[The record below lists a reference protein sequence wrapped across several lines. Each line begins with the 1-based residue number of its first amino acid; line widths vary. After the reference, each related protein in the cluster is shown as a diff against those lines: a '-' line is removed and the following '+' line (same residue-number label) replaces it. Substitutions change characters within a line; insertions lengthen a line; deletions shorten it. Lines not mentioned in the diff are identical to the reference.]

1 MRFGAPTSR
10 SRLRLNF
17 APFDL
22 FFVSLA
28 PMIALGLRDPALL
41 RWSEFPAAPPDPYI
55 FAFVAVACA
64 IPSLLVFR
72 LSDGMT
78 RMFSTPDV
86 FAVCSAV
93 AMTVGSS
100 GFILFSLTRL
110 DGVPRST
117 PLILALVLVGGLVGG
132 RTFARFLG
140 QERARGK
147 SEPSSAPLRHV
158 ILVGVDRF
166 SSMIVNLVACQ
177 APRTTRVVAIVDEKP
192 TYVGRTISGV
202 RVAGLVGDLD
212 NIIEEYIL
220 HGVEIDAVWICDQS
234 VERPEATMR
243 EIERACSGRAIACER
258 VADVFNL
265 TPKSHSAS
273 TGIGIAPMR
282 DAIAPPEYFRLKRVI
297 DILASSALMIALAPL
312 WALLIVLVLF
322 DVGTPVHFWQER
334 IGRAG
339 RRFLVYKFRTYRA
352 PFNWRG
358 DIVSERDRLSPV
370 GRFIRESRL
379 DELPQLLNIFV
390 GDMSLIGPRPLLPHD
405 QPADPSVRLSVR
417 PGMTGWAQVNGG
429 NLVTA
434 EEKDALDEYYI
445 RSASLLFD
453 ARIAWLTLV
462 VIVTGER
469 RNPGALRNALALRDK
484 PASASIARDDPS
496 PVRHAIS

>member
-22 FFVSLA
+22 FWVSLA
-28 PMIALGLRDPALL
+28 PLIALALRDPALL
-41 RWSEFPAAPPDPYI
+41 RWSDFPAAPPDPYI
-55 FAFVAVACA
+55 FALAAIACA

-100 GFILFSLTRL
+100 GLILFSLTRL

-117 PLILALVLVGGLVGG
+117 PLILALVLVGGLLGG
-132 RTFARFLG
+132 RTLARFLG
-140 QERARGK
+140 QERAKGR
-147 SEPSSAPLRHV
+147 SEPSSDPLRHV

-166 SSMIVNLVACQ
+166 SAIIVNLVACQ
-177 APRTTRVVAIVDEKP
+177 TPRTTRIVAIVDEKP
-192 TYVGRTISGV
+192 TYVGRTINGV
-202 RVAGLVGDLD
+202 RVAGLVSDLD

-220 HGVEIDAVWICDQS
+220 HGVEIDAVWISEQS
-234 VERPEATMR
+234 VERPDATMR
-243 EIERACSGRAIACER
+243 EVQPACSRRAISCEH

-265 TPKSHSAS
+265 TPKPSSAAAKVRL
-273 TGIGIAPMR
+273 APMR
-282 DAIAPPEYFRLKRVI
+282 EAIAPSDYFRLKRAI
-297 DILASSALMIALAPL
+297 DILASAALIVALAPL

-334 IGRAG
+334 IGQGG

-417 PGMTGWAQVNGG
+417 PGITGWAQVNGG

-434 EEKDALDEYYI
+434 EEKDALDEYFI
-445 RSASLLFD
+445 RNASLLFD

-462 VIVTGER
+462 VIFSGER
-469 RNPGALRNALALRDK
+469 RNPRALRNALALRNQ
-484 PASASIARDDPS
+484 PPIASIARDDPS
-496 PVRHAIS
+496 PVRHAVS